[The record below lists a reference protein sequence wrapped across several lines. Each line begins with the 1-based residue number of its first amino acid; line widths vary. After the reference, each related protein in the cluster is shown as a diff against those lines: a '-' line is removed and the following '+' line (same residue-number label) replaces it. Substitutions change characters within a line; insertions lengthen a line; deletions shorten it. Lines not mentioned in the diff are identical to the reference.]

1 MLCEAYERRGRADL
15 AQCVKE
21 GRKYQRLEY
30 VLGNFTL
37 FSFAGSSNGDAI
49 LLGMLNG
56 LVDAL
61 QVAKAGPLPT
71 TREAW
76 FEWAL
81 SRHSDDPGLPEIMVL
96 EETSALYRSNWR
108 PDEYS
113 VSDEDA
119 ADAVEE
125 SVPVASA
132 AH

>member
-30 VLGNFTL
+30 VLGNITL
-37 FSFAGSSNGDAI
+37 FMFAGSSNGDAT

-56 LVDAL
+56 LVDAF
-61 QVAKAGPLPT
+61 QGYKTGSLPE

-81 SRHSDDPGLPEIMVL
+81 SQHSDDPGLPEIMIL
-96 EETSALYRSNWR
+96 EETSDLYRSKWS
-108 PDEYS
+108 PDENS

-119 ADAVEE
+119 ADDVEE
-125 SVPVASA
+125 SVPVALA